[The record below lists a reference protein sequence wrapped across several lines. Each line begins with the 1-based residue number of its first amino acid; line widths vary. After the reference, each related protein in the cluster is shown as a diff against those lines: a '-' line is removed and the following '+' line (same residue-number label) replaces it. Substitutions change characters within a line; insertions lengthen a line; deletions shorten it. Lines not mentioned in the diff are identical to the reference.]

1 MFLRLLNLHLSPPTL
16 QGGDTATVLKAGL
29 PNIVGSTYSIISVEP
44 SASGALDGTD
54 VLPNGYGITAD
65 VNMESKLRYI
75 RFNASN
81 SNAIYGASTTVRP
94 PALQLIPQIKY

>member
-1 MFLRLLNLHLSPPTL
+1 M
-16 QGGDTATVLKAGL
+16 KAGL
-29 PNIVGSTYSIISVEP
+29 PNIVGSTYSVVSVEP
-44 SASGALDGTD
+44 LASGALDGTET
-54 VLPNGYGITAD
+54 LPNGYGITAD
-65 VNMESKLRYI
+65 VNMENKLRYI

>member
-1 MFLRLLNLHLSPPTL
+1 M
-16 QGGDTATVLKAGL
+16 KAGL
-29 PNIVGSTYSIISVEP
+29 PNIVGSTYSIISAEP
-44 SASGALDGTD
+44 FAAGALDGTD
-54 VLPNGYGITAD
+54 ALSSGYGITAD
-65 VNMESKLRYI
+65 VNQENKLRYI